1 MATSKRGKK
10 PGGKPAAGLAGRP
23 ELGPRG
29 GHTTRK
35 DGRVKKTVW
44 LHEDEAESV
53 RDAAYEQYRSEASI
67 IREAIRK
74 YLHIE
79 D

>member
-1 MATSKRGKK
+1 VATKKRVKR
-10 PGGKPAAGLAGRP
+10 PGAKSAESP
-23 ELGPRG
+23 EIGPRG

-44 LHEDEAESV
+44 LHDDEAESV
-53 RDAAYEQYRSEASI
+53 REAAYEQYRSEASI
-67 IREAIRK
+67 IREAIRQ

>member
-1 MATSKRGKK
+1 MAKKKSGKE
-10 PGGKPAAGLAGRP
+10 PDAQRHADP

-35 DGRVKKTVW
+35 DGKVKKTVW

-53 RDAAYEQYRSEASI
+53 REAAYKEYRSEASI
-67 IREAIRK
+67 IREAIRH
-74 YLHIE
+74 YLDIE

>member
-1 MATSKRGKK
+1 VAGKK
-10 PGGKPAAGLAGRP
+10 SRKTSVNKPGAKRQTDP

-53 RDAAYEQYRSEASI
+53 REAAYEQYRSEASI
-67 IREAIRK
+67 IREAIRH
-74 YLHIE
+74 YLDIE

>member
-1 MATSKRGKK
+1 MAKERSGRSPDQKRQ
-10 PGGKPAAGLAGRP
+10 AGP

-35 DGRVKKTVW
+35 GGRVKKTFW
-44 LHEDEAESV
+44 LHEDEAASV
-53 RDAAYEQYRSEASI
+53 REAAYEQYRSEASI
-67 IREAIRK
+67 IREAIRS
-74 YLHIE
+74 YLDIE